1 MSEENGRFEGGR
13 WVEGAPEEEKTAG
26 AQAADE
32 PSADAEAGTTQEI
45 PVQDEPNAEQGEPD
59 PAVIEQKI
67 GEASASVAKA
77 INDVI
82 GLAHGVI
89 TTDEGHRY
97 VEKTVKDAGT
107 ILQNGINDVF
117 ARVQET
123 LKRRQQNGAKPES
136 AKPDSDTTESDK
148 PE

>member
-1 MSEENGRFEGGR
+1 MTEENGYFKGGK
-13 WVEGAPEEEKTAG
+13 WVVGTPEDEKTSG
-26 AQAADE
+26 ARTSTE
-32 PSADAEAGTTQEI
+32 TPADADTTQEI
-45 PVQDEPNAEQGEPD
+45 PVQEGTGDEQGEPD
-59 PAVIEQKI
+59 PAVIEQKLS
-67 GEASASVAKA
+67 EASASVAKA

-97 VEKTVKDAGT
+97 VEKTVKEAGAT
-107 ILQNGINDVF
+107 LQNGINDVF

-123 LKRRQQNGAKPES
+123 LKRKQQNG
-136 AKPDSDTTESDK
+136 DK

>member
-1 MSEENGRFEGGR
+1 MSEENGYFEGGR
-13 WVEGAPEEEKTAG
+13 WVEGTPKEEKAAG
-26 AQAADE
+26 AQTADE
-32 PSADAEAGTTQEI
+32 PSAETGTTQEI
-45 PVQDEPNAEQGEPD
+45 PVQDGPNAEQGEPD
-59 PAVIEQKI
+59 PAVIEQKLS
-67 GEASASVAKA
+67 EASASVAKA

-107 ILQNGINDVF
+107 TLQNGINDVF

-123 LKRRQQNGAKPES
+123 LKRRQQSG
-136 AKPDSDTTESDK
+136 AKPDSEKTESDK

>member
-1 MSEENGRFEGGR
+1 MSEENGYFEKGC
-13 WVEGAPEEEKTAG
+13 WVVGTPEDKNAG
-26 AQAADE
+26 AQSATEPAAD
-32 PSADAEAGTTQEI
+32 AANDTKQEI
-45 PVQDEPNAEQGEPD
+45 PVHEGPDPAEGEPD
-59 PAVIEQKI
+59 PVVIEQKI

-107 ILQNGINDVF
+107 TLQNGINEVF

-123 LKRRQQNGAKPES
+123 LKRKQQNG
-136 AKPDSDTTESDK
+136 DK

>member
-1 MSEENGRFEGGR
+1 MSEENGYFKGGQ
-13 WVEGAPEEEKTAG
+13 WVVGTPEEEKTAG
-26 AQAADE
+26 AQTSTE
-32 PSADAEAGTTQEI
+32 PPADADTDTTQEI
-45 PVQDEPNAEQGEPD
+45 PVQEGDGLTQGEPD
-59 PAVIEQKI
+59 PAVIGQNI

-97 VEKTVKDAGT
+97 VEKTVKEAGAT
-107 ILQNGINDVF
+107 LQNGINEVL

-123 LKRRQQNGAKPES
+123 LKRKGQNG
-136 AKPDSDTTESDK
+136 DK